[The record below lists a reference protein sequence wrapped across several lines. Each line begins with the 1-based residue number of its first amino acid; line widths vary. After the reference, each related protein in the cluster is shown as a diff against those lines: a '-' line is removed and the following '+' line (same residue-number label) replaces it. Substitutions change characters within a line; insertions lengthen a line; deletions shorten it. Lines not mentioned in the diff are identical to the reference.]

1 MENLFTV
8 AEFSKRAGVT
18 QQCIY
23 KRKNNKDD
31 VIHKYIIYRNGQT
44 LIKESALNDLYNK
57 SSNDTATEQK
67 TAETEKIILLL
78 EEENKSLKKQL
89 EEKAGILDIFS
100 QQLKE
105 KDKQIET
112 LSQTLIQQ
120 QQLNALQLQKNV
132 ELLEYKEKKSIFNI
146 FKKRGINREEK
157 KEN

>member
-8 AEFSKRAGVT
+8 AEFSQRAGVT

-23 KRKNNKDD
+23 KRKNNKNDI
-31 VIHKYIIYRNGQT
+31 IHNYIIYKNGKT
-44 LIKESALNDLYNK
+44 LIKESALKDLYNK
-57 SSNDTATEQK
+57 CSNDNETEPK
-67 TAETEKIILLL
+67 TAEKEKIILLL
-78 EEENKSLKKQL
+78 EEEIKSLKKQL

-120 QQLNALQLQKNV
+120 QQLNAMQIQKNV
-132 ELLEYKEKKSIFNI
+132 ELLEYKQKKSIFNI
-146 FKKRGINREEK
+146 FKRRDGFQ
-157 KEN
+157 ENKD